1 MAVKFYN
8 NKIYSLSLN
17 GEIREY
23 PMPNE
28 FDKMVELNA
37 EKVRKYGG
45 WLEKP
50 VAVLNTSS

>member
-1 MAVKFYN
+1 VAVKFYN